1 MYPMTRKLF
10 LAAMMFL
17 VTTAASAASLT
28 QTIDKTFD
36 VRPGATVKLTNVNG
50 RITITAWDQPRVKVV
65 AEKQVKADSDDVK
78 KALNDLRVDM
88 QPRDGGLV
96 IDTHYPRENEGAASI
111 FSWLLGDHIEAQV
124 TYELMVPRTMNVDV
138 SNTNGAI
145 HLSDVAGTHELD
157 TTNGKIEVA
166 RCAGSLDASTT
177 NGSIHAELTK
187 VNKGQPLRFETT
199 NGRIEV
205 ELPRDLAVDV
215 DASTTNGDIATD
227 LPVAATRTSSN
238 SLRGTINGGGTSL
251 RMRTTNG
258 GIAIRT
264 AGKS

>member
-1 MYPMTRKLF
+1 MTRKLF
-10 LAAMMFL
+10 LAAMML
-17 VTTAASAASLT
+17 IATAATAAT
-28 QTIDKTFD
+28 RTETVDRTFD

-50 RITITAWDQPRVKVV
+50 RITINAWDQPRVKVV
-65 AEKQVKADSDDVK
+65 ATKKVEGDGDDIQQAMK
-78 KALNDLRVDM
+78 ELRVDL

-96 IDTHYPRENEGAASI
+96 IDTHYPRENDGVGSI
-111 FSWLLGDHIEAQV
+111 FAWLLGDHVNAQV
-124 TYELMVPRTMNVDV
+124 TYELSVPRTMNVDV

-145 HLSDVAGTHELD
+145 LVNDVSGTHELD
-157 TTNGKIEVA
+157 TTNGKIEVS

-187 VNKGQPLRFETT
+187 VNRNQPLRFETT

-205 ELPRDLAVDV
+205 ELPRDLALDV
-215 DASTTNGDIATD
+215 DADTTNGSIQSD
-227 LPVAATRTSSN
+227 LPVATTRVSRN

-264 AGKS
+264 GGKS

>member
-1 MYPMTRKLF
+1 MTRKLSM
-10 LAAMMFL
+10 LALALL
-17 VTTAASAASLT
+17 VAVTATAAT
-28 QTIDKTFD
+28 RTETIDKTFD

-50 RITITAWDQPRVKVV
+50 RITVSAWDQPRVKVV
-65 AEKQVKADSDDVK
+65 ATKKVEADSDDIQQAMK
-78 KALNDLRVDM
+78 DLRVDLL
-88 QPRDGGLV
+88 PRDGGLV
-96 IDTHYPRENEGAASI
+96 IETHYPREHDGPGSF

-124 TYELMVPRTMNVDV
+124 TYELSVPRTMNVDV

-145 HLSDVAGTHELD
+145 VVSDVNGKHELD
-157 TTNGKIEVA
+157 TTNGKIDVS

-177 NGSIHAELTK
+177 NGGIHAELTK

-205 ELPRDLAVDV
+205 ELPQDLALDV
-215 DASTTNGDIATD
+215 DADTTNGSIHSD
-227 LPVAATRTSSN
+227 LPVATTHNSRN
-238 SLRGTINGGGTSL
+238 SLRGTINGGGGTSL

-264 AGKS
+264 RG